1 MAKPIKNTPTLEG
14 KDAITFFEKL
24 KENKNK
30 KVDKAYLLSILEQAQ
45 QLKSILKVQ

>member
-14 KDAITFFEKL
+14 KDAINFFERL

-30 KVDKAYLLSILEQAQ
+30 KVERTYLLSILEQAK
-45 QLKSILKVQ
+45 QLKSILKTQ